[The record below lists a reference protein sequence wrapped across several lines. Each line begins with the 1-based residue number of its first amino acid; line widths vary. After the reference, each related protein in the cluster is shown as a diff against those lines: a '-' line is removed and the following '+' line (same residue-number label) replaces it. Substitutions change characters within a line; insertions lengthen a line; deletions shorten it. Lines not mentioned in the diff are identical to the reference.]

1 MKNIVVLF
9 APSVSLHM
17 FDKKFDGLSAY
28 EKALLWAKDIP
39 DLAGIFIFA
48 DGKTS
53 SACAEL
59 NKKNEMSR
67 ISVVEKPSWTV
78 SSLLHSMHEACRSSN
93 AQNIVYAWADC
104 PFLNT
109 TLTLEVIKTHSEY
122 IAEYTFA
129 DGYPY
134 GFAPELINC
143 DTAAIIEKLSLR
155 KDIPNAAGDN
165 PVSRDSIFSA
175 MKTDINAF
183 EIETVISPVDWRM
196 YRLSFHCASK
206 EGLLACLKLAEISCG
221 KGGVEETAADKAVDR
236 NTGAENTDKNF
247 SAKPAGTGALSGA
260 SAEELSEMACKCAG
274 ILRTVPG
281 FYNIQIEAKSGS
293 RCVYSPYDDVLEKT
307 KKKFGEMP
315 LEKFKALVK
324 NIADF
329 SENAVLSLSLW
340 GEPLY
345 HKHIKNIVSEVL
357 KYPGLSVFIETTGDG
372 LSETL
377 AAQIAEICGRCAPRT
392 NGYEPVMWVVLLDS
406 VTKEKYK
413 EIHFADGFEA
423 ALNGINI
430 LSKYFPKSVY
440 PQFVRMD
447 INEDQLEAFYR
458 FWSAKDSPSHGNL
471 IIQKY
476 NSYLGLLPERKPCDL
491 SPVERYPDWHLRRDM
506 VILSDGSVPLYKEC
520 MFDDIIG
527 NVFEEPLEVIW
538 HKSDRL
544 MEDQINKKYDKI
556 SGTYDE
562 YYTFNF

>member
-28 EKALLWAKDIP
+28 EKTLFWTKNIP
-39 DLAGIFIFA
+39 DLAGVFIFA

-53 SACAEL
+53 AACAEL
-59 NKKNEMSR
+59 NEKNEMSQV
-67 ISVVEKPSWTV
+67 SVVEKPSWTV
-78 SSLLHSMHEACRSSN
+78 SSLLHSMHEACLSSN
-93 AQNIVYAWADC
+93 ARNIVYAWADC

-109 TLTLEVIKTHSEY
+109 ALTLEVIKTHSEY

-155 KDIPNAAGDN
+155 KDVPGAAGDN
-165 PVSRDSIFSA
+165 PVSRDCIFSA
-175 MKTDINAF
+175 MKADINAF

-196 YRLSFHCASK
+196 YRLGFHCASK

-221 KGGVEETAADKAVDR
+221 KGGNEGNTADGDSRVPDAV
-236 NTGAENTDKNF
+236 
-247 SAKPAGTGALSGA
+247 
-260 SAEELSEMACKCAG
+260 SAEELSGMACKCAG

-281 FYNIQIEAKSGS
+281 FYNIQIETESRS

-307 KKKFGEMP
+307 KKKFDKMP
-315 LEKFKALVK
+315 LEKFKTLV
-324 NIADF
+324 NRIADF

-345 HKHIKNIVSEVL
+345 HEHIKDIVSEVL

-372 LSETL
+372 LSEAL
-377 AAQIAEICGRCAPRT
+377 ASQIAEICDRCAPRT
-392 NGYEPVMWVVLLDS
+392 NGYAPVMWVVLLDS

-413 EIHFADGFEA
+413 EIHFVDGFEL
-423 ALNGINI
+423 ALNSINL

-447 INEDQLEAFYR
+447 MNEEQLETFYR
-458 FWSAKDSPSHGNL
+458 FWSAEDSPSHGNF

-476 NSYLGLLPERKPCDL
+476 NSYIGLLPERKPCDL